1 MQHEAAGQTAATI
14 PWSKYTHVIHSAL
27 RPTYSN
33 EVCGLDTTEG
43 LLRAAN
49 IEDFVNGAHAAGV
62 KAIIGIRQDDTLEAI
77 TACTAPQNIEQFVDR
92 IRTFVT
98 NTGYDGLDLDWENN
112 TITPQYQDLIRRLR
126 TALPTAI
133 LSVVV
138 GFAQRFMTGAVQYD
152 LDQINIRAYDLDSQD
167 LTGSPINYTWYH
179 SPTLQGANT
188 QDQSM
193 DVLSWYYVSAGNAS
207 SKLGLAVP
215 FYGRIRN
222 ACLNETGTNGVTDPN
237 QAWVGRAEI
246 GSIPYRDL
254 VNSTYWS
261 LGAHVWDDSRSSQYI
276 QYRNGSCATD
286 AFIPYVGP
294 DQLQA
299 VAALIKGNR
308 LGGIATYGLPYEY
321 MAQQIGD
328 ARYPLSTALYDA
340 MIESYNEPVTITTTR
355 TTTAPTATS
364 PPAPTRI
371 SRMRPQPT
379 SMSAGAPSSVA
390 STSPG
395 VRTTGGTFTYHV
407 DSVNGLD
414 SNPGT
419 LANPWKTIA
428 KVNSTT
434 LLPGQSVGFKS
445 GGTWREQLT
454 PRQSGTAGYP
464 ITFGAY
470 GSGAQPIIKG
480 SDLVTGWTNN
490 AGSATSVGDTPTSTR
505 AVGTTVEIWNRVTTG
520 ASALPLQSYSAYFGG
535 GWKNAT
541 LLKFALYTDSS
552 NHVGTLIANT
562 TSAQISLVQNS
573 WNAAPV
579 PSGPTLSASTPY
591 WICMQSNGG
600 ADSFP
605 GKTSGG
611 TQSAY
616 LYSFTFGTFPSI
628 PSGLAYNN
636 SGSSVYMD
644 IGSTGVLNTWYAT
657 VTRQPYTVWFNGTLG
672 TEEATVAAVG
682 AANEWYWASNL
693 LYVYSTTNP
702 GTAYTSPGVEA
713 SDRQTVALYNVNY
726 VTLNGLTFAQGGN
739 LNSGANSVHIHES
752 QNIVLSN
759 CSVLD
764 SVNIGVGIEDVV
776 GSGTFL
782 FDSCIFRGTGEH
794 PDTTGGAPSGMQ
806 TYNLSSTNTTTVQN
820 CTFQDMDAWGYH
832 HGHGIYHQSGQLIW
846 RNNFHYGDRGTTE
859 AGAGAGAAVRLASP
873 AGATVY
879 NNIFS
884 NQGGRRY
891 WGILIDQNG
900 TNQIYNNDFYENNY
914 AIVTESIGGPSTNSI
929 ENNIVCCTSTNEWWF
944 VDDTGALYAGD
955 HNVFYGPGTVYW
967 TWNGG
972 ANISSLAGW
981 KSASSRDAHSINA
994 NPLLNNASTGDF
1006 TLQAGSPAIGSG
1018 VYIPGVSTTNP
1029 PNIGAK

>member
-1 MQHEAAGQTAATI
+1 M
-14 PWSKYTHVIHSAL
+14 
-27 RPTYSN
+27 
-33 EVCGLDTTEG
+33 
-43 LLRAAN
+43 
-49 IEDFVNGAHAAGV
+49 
-62 KAIIGIRQDDTLEAI
+62 
-77 TACTAPQNIEQFVDR
+77 DR

-98 NTGYDGLDLDWENN
+98 NTGYDGVDLDWEANI
-112 TITPQYQDLIRRLR
+112 ITDQYQDLIRRLR

-138 GFAQRFMTGAVQYD
+138 GFADRFTTAAVQYD
-152 LDQINIRAYDLDSQD
+152 LDQINIRAYDLASQD
-167 LTGSPINYTWYH
+167 LTGSAINYTWYD
-179 SPTLQGANT
+179 SPTLQGANI
-188 QDQSM
+188 QDQAM

-246 GSIPYRDL
+246 GFIRYRDL
-254 VNSTYWS
+254 SNSTYWS

-294 DQLQA
+294 EQLRA

-321 MAQQIGD
+321 MPQQVGD
-328 ARYPLSTALYDA
+328 ARYPLSAALCDA
-340 MIESYNEPVTITTTR
+340 MIESCTEPVTTTR
-355 TTTAPTATS
+355 PQTTVAQPGTTSSALTRPSRIGAQSTLPWVGTA
-364 PPAPTRI
+364 
-371 SRMRPQPT
+371 
-379 SMSAGAPSSVA
+379 
-390 STSPG
+390 
-395 VRTTGGTFTYHV
+395 GGTFTYYV

-414 SNPGT
+414 SHPGT

-445 GGTWREQLT
+445 GGTWREQLA

-480 SDLVTGWTNN
+480 SDLVTGWTSN
-490 AGSATSVGDTPTSTR
+490 AGNITAVGDTSTSTR
-505 AVGTTVEIWNRVTTG
+505 AVGTAIEIWYRVTTG
-520 ASALPLQSYSAYFGG
+520 ASAFPLQSYSAYFGG

-541 LLKFALYTDSS
+541 QLKFALYTDNS
-552 NHVGTLIANT
+552 NNVGALIANT
-562 TSAQISLVQNS
+562 TSAQISLVQS
-573 WNAAPV
+573 
-579 PSGPTLSASTPY
+579 SGNVASVTSGATLSASTAY

-605 GKTSGG
+605 GKTSNG
-611 TQSAY
+611 TRSAY
-616 LYSFTFGTFPSI
+616 LYTFTFGTFPST

-636 SGSSVYMD
+636 FGSSVYMD
-644 IGSTGVLNTWYAT
+644 IGSVGVLNTWYAT
-657 VTRQPYTVWFNGTLG
+657 VTTQPYTVWFNGTLG
-672 TEEATVAAVG
+672 TQEASVATVG
-682 AANEWYWASNL
+682 ATNEWYWAHNL
-693 LYVYSTTNP
+693 LYVYSTTHP
-702 GTAYTSPGVEA
+702 SAAYTSPGVEA

-726 VTLNGLTFAQGGN
+726 VTLNGLAFAQGGN
-739 LNSGANSVHIHES
+739 LNSGANSVHIHGS

-776 GSGTFL
+776 GSGSFL
-782 FDSCIFRGTGEH
+782 IDTCIFRGTGEH
-794 PDTTGGAPSGMQ
+794 PDTTGGAPSGIQ
-806 TYNLSSTNTTTVQN
+806 TYNLSSTNTLTVQN

-846 RNNFHYGDRGTTE
+846 RNNVHYGDRGTTE

-873 AGATVY
+873 AGATVH

-891 WGILIDQNG
+891 WGILIDQGG
-900 TNQIYNNDFYENNY
+900 TNHIYNNDFYENNY
-914 AIVTESIGGPSTNSI
+914 AIVTESIGGPSTNI
-929 ENNIVCCTSTNEWWF
+929 IKNNIVCCTSTNEWWF
-944 VDDTGALYAGD
+944 VDDRGAPYAGD
-955 HNVFYGPGTVYW
+955 HNVFYGSGTVYW

-972 ANISSLAGW
+972 AKISSLAGW
-981 KSASSRDAHSINA
+981 KSASSQDAHSINA
-994 NPLLNNASTGDF
+994 NPRLNNPSTGDF
-1006 TLQAGSPAIGSG
+1006 TLQAGSPAIGAG